1 MSEPWEAWKDK
12 ESLFYESTWEERAWP
27 ANITEHMHAD
37 RQYTLLFQTTVGPVS
52 CYRKVVWTQSLYYC
66 AWYTFVNLDF
76 NTSMASTTILLKNSF
91 SVSKSQC
98 HNTVRRERSTNAW
111 RVTLEGSSSFR
122 NIVYTLC
129 RRFNCVACGLLRKRD
144 KVTCFEQVFYI
155 LVITN
160 YKIIKDPI
168 VHGGRR

>member
-1 MSEPWEAWKDK
+1 MQTDSIPVILSHCGASQLLQ
-12 ESLFYESTWEERAWP
+12 ESSVDPCGHRLLLDAER
-27 ANITEHMHAD
+27 
-37 RQYTLLFQTTVGPVS
+37 TLPKS
-52 CYRKVVWTQSLYYC
+52 SDWAHNATQSLYYC
-66 AWYTFVNLDF
+66 VRYTFVNLDF

-129 RRFNCVACGLLRKRD
+129 RRFNCVTCGLLRKRD

-155 LVITN
+155 LQWLLIT
-160 YKIIKDPI
+160 K
-168 VHGGRR
+168 

>member
-1 MSEPWEAWKDK
+1 MQTDSIP
-12 ESLFYESTWEERAWP
+12 
-27 ANITEHMHAD
+27 
-37 RQYTLLFQTTVGPVS
+37 LLFQATVGPVS
-52 CYRKVVWTQSLYYC
+52 CYRKVVWIHVATDCYWMQRECSKTIWLSTHATQSLYYSAC
-66 AWYTFVNLDF
+66 YTFVNLDF

-122 NIVYTLC
+122 NIEYTLC
-129 RRFNCVACGLLRKRD
+129 RSFNCVACGLLRKRD

-155 LVITN
+155 LQWLLIT
-160 YKIIKDPI
+160 K
-168 VHGGRR
+168 